1 MKKLSTWLIIAGIVI
16 ILIPLAGS
24 LYTYYQ
30 QNQLYDE
37 YLNSQ
42 ELKSSSDTSVLKQTD
57 DPILTLITCAPK
69 GSNTHRL
76 IIHAQQT
83 H

>member
-1 MKKLSTWLIIAGIVI
+1 M
-16 ILIPLAGS
+16 
-24 LYTYYQ
+24 
-30 QNQLYDE
+30 
-37 YLNSQ
+37 
-42 ELKSSSDTSVLKQTD
+42 LKQTD